1 MKCYLSTHGRE
12 LQFLL
17 LKNKRCI
24 RNTSRLNCSKLSVI
38 EEWSRHS
45 GSGLVD
51 PVNQVPFNAQ
61 NVALPS
67 LQPPMQSPRPPTTVL
82 PPLTSNI
89 SVPYFSKIPQANQ
102 TMDQLALHL
111 RTKIASMPGQLHL
124 PNPPFAQQ
132 QKLPQSNFPQETQ
145 LPITHPMRSL
155 PPTPNP
161 LVNPPP
167 FLPPQQLVNPQFSVI
182 QPSIPAS
189 TTTHLPVPTFH
200 SKTLT
205 IHLKPALYHVLRHRN
220 VALTVITF

>member
-1 MKCYLSTHGRE
+1 M
-12 LQFLL
+12 
-17 LKNKRCI
+17 
-24 RNTSRLNCSKLSVI
+24 
-38 EEWSRHS
+38 
-45 GSGLVD
+45 D

-61 NVALPS
+61 NVALPP

-82 PPLTSNI
+82 PPFTSNI
-89 SVPYFSKIPQANQ
+89 SLFFNNPTGKSNHGSTCFTLRAKIG
-102 TMDQLALHL
+102 
-111 RTKIASMPGQLHL
+111 SMPGQLYL

-132 QKLPQSNFPQETQ
+132 QKLPQDNIPHETQ
-145 LPITHPMRSL
+145 LPITHPMRNL
-155 PPTPNP
+155 PPTPYP

-205 IHLKPALYHVLRHRN
+205 IHLKPALYHVLGHRN
-220 VALTVITF
+220 VALTVIMF